1 MLKVVDFIE
10 DTLMLLCFSAAL
22 ALGVYQV
29 ILRYVFSK
37 GYQWMEG
44 TIILL
49 TVWAALF
56 GGSRAIRDRI
66 HARVGVLVDGLP
78 PRPRQVINL
87 IVVGLCIGFCATMF
101 VFGYKY
107 VSFLNDIGSRSLRV
121 QIPTWQVFLIVPTFL
136 AFYTIRYVVEFVNI
150 LRRPDST
157 LSAGLS
163 EEVSEEFVEE
173 QLQVRDEAIDAS
185 GLGDGL
191 SNDQTSAASE
201 AADNAGQGDE
211 PAENVAGDR
220 EPGRD
225 R

>member
-1 MLKVVDFIE
+1 MLKLKVVDFIE
-10 DTLMLLCFSAAL
+10 NAVMLLCFSAAL

-29 ILRYVFSK
+29 ILRYVFSR

-44 TIILL
+44 TIVLL

-78 PRPRQVINL
+78 PRPRQIINL
-87 IVVGLCIGFCATMF
+87 FVVALCIGFCLAMF

-107 VSFLNDIGSRSLRV
+107 VAFLHSVGSRSLRV

-136 AFYTIRYVVEFVNI
+136 GFYTIRYVVEFVNI

-157 LSAGLS
+157 LSAGLA

-173 QLQVRDEAIDAS
+173 QLQVRDEATAGS
-185 GLGDGL
+185 SLGDDDP
-191 SNDQTSAASE
+191 SDEHKAR
-201 AADNAGQGDE
+201 E
-211 PAENVAGDR
+211 PANEDAEANGMADSTGER
-220 EPGRD
+220 EGNG
-225 R
+225 